1 MCSYLLIVMVKFL
14 SKLTLVGLLA
24 TMLASCAA
32 IKSGRDELVI
42 IDTKFGDMKLILYNQ
57 TPQHKANFI
66 KLAEE
71 GFYNGTT
78 FHRII
83 DGFVIQ
89 GGDPNTKDDDKTND
103 GMGGPG
109 YTVPAEF
116 VDSLTHVQGAVA
128 AAREGD
134 RTNPKRASSG
144 SQFYIVENKEGTHF
158 LDGKYTVFGQVVQ
171 GMNVVKKIAKQPKD
185 ARDHPL
191 EDIKMT
197 VTVKKMSKKKIQK
210 FYGFTY

>member
-1 MCSYLLIVMVKFL
+1 MFNAFYTLFITLI
-14 SKLTLVGLLA
+14 LVAHPKG
-24 TMLASCAA
+24 
-32 IKSGRDELVI
+32 KDEVVTI
-42 IDTKFGDMKLILYNQ
+42 STSFGDIAILLFDQ

-66 KLAEE
+66 KLAKE

-89 GGDPNTKDDDKTND
+89 GGDPNTKDSDNAND

-109 YTVPAEF
+109 YTVSAEF
-116 VDSLTHVQGAVA
+116 VDSLTHIQGAVA
-128 AAREGD
+128 AARESD
-134 RTNPKRASSG
+134 RINPQKASSG
-144 SQFYIVENKEGTHF
+144 SQFYIVENEEGTHF
-158 LDGKYTVFGQVVQ
+158 LDGNYTVFGQVIK
-171 GMNVVKKIAKQPKD
+171 GLDVVEKIAIQAKD
-185 ARDHPL
+185 ARDRPL

-210 FYGFTY
+210 TYGFTY